1 MLRSFVRVL
10 GRFGF
15 RLVMLVD
22 VVVLSVVMYA
32 TMIVRFGA
40 NWPGETSEFVASFTL
55 ATLVVLATFYF
66 GGFYE
71 RGSRLGAPPALP
83 GALRLSLVAGGIV
96 ALLTLSS
103 DGLLGLLGVDGSG
116 RLPFPFVNLLVLIL
130 LGPIGMV
137 VSHYAASVVS
147 VRRFGPP
154 RVLVCGSRA
163 DVELAREHFDDESE
177 GFVVTGGA
185 HTPSAMRRAVVKD
198 DITDIVL
205 ASPGWLNR
213 DFEEFTYELEQRG
226 INVLLRV
233 GGREVMYGL
242 GNLRTV
248 SGLPLVQLRASALPR
263 SHSQFKRLADLFIVI
278 VFAPL
283 WLPLFAVVAVYQ
295 LVVAG
300 WPLFYVQNR
309 VGLEDRV
316 FPMLKF
322 RTMKVGA
329 ELESGPVLSSEDDPR
344 VIRASKWIRATR
356 LDELPQLFNILRGEM
371 SLVGPRPERPEMT
384 VGFIEN
390 IPGYRRRHSI
400 RPGLTGLAQIY
411 GRYRTSAEY
420 KLGYDLHYASN
431 WSPILDL
438 EILARTVLVVLTRR
452 V

>member
-1 MLRSFVRVL
+1 MLRSFVRAL
-10 GRFGF
+10 AGLGF
-15 RLVMLVD
+15 RFVMLAD
-22 VVVLSVVMYA
+22 VVVLNVVMYA
-32 TMIVRFGA
+32 TMVLRFGTD
-40 NWPGETSEFVASFTL
+40 WPGETSEFVASFTL
-55 ATLVVLATFYF
+55 ATFIFLATFYF
-66 GGFYE
+66 GGFHE

-83 GALRLSLVAGGIV
+83 RALRLALVAGGLV

-103 DGLLGLLGVDGSG
+103 DGLFRELGLGISG
-116 RLPFPFVNLLVLIL
+116 GLPFPFVNLLVLIV
-130 LGPIGMV
+130 LGPMAIV
-137 VSHYAASVVS
+137 ANHAVAAAVFVS
-147 VRRFGPP
+147 RFGLP

-163 DVELAREHFDDESE
+163 DVDLASDHFDDESD
-177 GFVVTGGA
+177 GFVIAGTAYTVA
-185 HTPSAMRRAVVKD
+185 AMRKAVTNGDV
-198 DITDIVL
+198 TDVVL
-205 ASPGWLNR
+205 ASPGWLDR
-213 DFEEFTYELEQRG
+213 DFEEFTYELEQRR
-226 INVLLRV
+226 INVLVRV

-242 GNLRTV
+242 GNLRTF

-263 SHSQFKRLADLFIVI
+263 SRSQFKRLVDLFLVI
-278 VFAPL
+278 AFAPV
-283 WLPLFAVVAVYQ
+283 WLPLFAAVAVYQ
-295 LVVAG
+295 LAVAG

-309 VGLEDRV
+309 VGLDDRV

-322 RTMKVGA
+322 RTMRRGA
-329 ELESGPVLSSEDDPR
+329 ESETGPVLSSDDDPR

-384 VGFIEN
+384 VGFMEN
-390 IPGYRRRHSI
+390 IPGYRRRNSI

-438 EILARTVLVVLTRR
+438 EILARTVMVVLTRR

>member
-1 MLRSFVRVL
+1 MLRSFVRAL
-10 GRFGF
+10 AGLGF
-15 RLVMLVD
+15 RFVMLAD
-22 VVVLSVVMYA
+22 VVVLNVVMYA
-32 TMIVRFGA
+32 TMVLRFGTD
-40 NWPGETSEFVASFTL
+40 WPGETSEFVASFTL
-55 ATLVVLATFYF
+55 ATIIFLATFYF

-83 GALRLSLVAGGIV
+83 RALRLALVAGGLV

-103 DGLLGLLGVDGSG
+103 DGLFRELGLGISG
-116 RLPFPFVNLLVLIL
+116 GLPFPFVNLLVLIVV
-130 LGPIGMV
+130 GPMAIVANHAGAAAV
-137 VSHYAASVVS
+137 FVS
-147 VRRFGPP
+147 RFGLP

-163 DVELAREHFDDESE
+163 DVDLASDHFDDESD
-177 GFVVTGGA
+177 GFVIAGTANTVA
-185 HTPSAMRRAVVKD
+185 AMRKAVTNGDV
-198 DITDIVL
+198 TDVVL
-205 ASPGWLNR
+205 ASPGWLDR
-213 DFEEFTYELEQRG
+213 DFEEFTYELEQRR
-226 INVLLRV
+226 INVLVRV

-242 GNLRTV
+242 GNLRTF

-263 SHSQFKRLADLFIVI
+263 SRSQFKRLVDLFLVI
-278 VFAPL
+278 AFAPV
-283 WLPLFAVVAVYQ
+283 WLPLFAAVAAYQ
-295 LVVAG
+295 LFVAG

-309 VGLEDRV
+309 VGLDDRV

-322 RTMKVGA
+322 RTMRRGA
-329 ELESGPVLSSEDDPR
+329 ESETGPVLSSDDDPR

-384 VGFIEN
+384 AGFMEN

-438 EILARTVLVVLTRR
+438 EILARTVMVVLTRR

>member
-1 MLRSFVRVL
+1 VFPPLLFL
-10 GRFGF
+10 KNLGF
-15 RLVMLVD
+15 RFVMLAD
-22 VVVLSVVMYA
+22 VVVLNVVMYA
-32 TMIVRFGA
+32 TMAVRFGTD
-40 NWPGETSEFVASFTL
+40 WPGETSEFVLSFSL
-55 ATLVVLATFYF
+55 ATLIFLATFYF

-83 GALRLSLVAGGIV
+83 RALRLSLVGGGLV

-103 DGLLGLLGVDGSG
+103 DGLFRELGVGVSG
-116 RLPFPFVNLLVLIL
+116 GLPFPFVNLLVLIIV
-130 LGPIGMV
+130 GPIAIVANHGL
-137 VSHYAASVVS
+137 AAAVF
-147 VRRFGPP
+147 VRRFGLP

-163 DVELAREHFDDESE
+163 DAALAGAHFDDESD
-177 GFVVTGGA
+177 GFIVAGTA
-185 HTPSAMRRAVVKD
+185 HTAAAMRKAVTNGDV
-198 DITDIVL
+198 TDVVL
-205 ASPGWLNR
+205 ASPGWLDR
-213 DFEEFTYELEQRG
+213 DFEEFTYELEQRR
-226 INVLLRV
+226 INVLVRV

-242 GNLRTV
+242 GNLRTF

-263 SHSQFKRLADLFIVI
+263 SRSQFKRLVDLFLVI
-278 VFAPL
+278 AFAPV
-283 WLPLFAVVAVYQ
+283 WLPLFAAVAVYQ
-295 LVVAG
+295 LAVAG

-309 VGLEDRV
+309 VGLDDRV

-322 RTMKVGA
+322 RTMRRGA
-329 ELESGPVLSSEDDPR
+329 ESETGPVLSSDDDPR

-384 VGFIEN
+384 AGFMEN

-438 EILARTVLVVLTRR
+438 EILARTVMVVLTRR